1 MKNHFKF
8 IGLLRKKNKSIHIIR
23 NCRFAL
29 KTYTSQQFHIFH
41 NTPFELHWILKGYV
55 KFIMAPKL
63 LTVLLIVVCAF
74 HFIHGKNALFG
85 SKSCTQGP
93 SYWCQSLKTAAECG
107 ASYHCMAQVWS
118 KNTHGFC
125 SDAFCGICEKMVG
138 DYLYSAKLQ
147 GKLKEFLTNFC
158 GKEPKLLCKACKH
171 IAIHDLL
178 SFINHQLKK
187 ISPKDMCKLFD
198 LCSKSLT
205 ENELKNRLAPS
216 IIKHAL
222 SGHDKIRD
230 NIAPVK
236 AKDLKFKNR
245 INNILS
251 PGAVRNINLHS
262 NLGKAKTED
271 STSLRCVVCSFIA
284 GTIDSVLGNKDIE
297 YSVMHEIDHFCTYM
311 PFDMSKE
318 CYSLVNKFEP
328 PILQALLQYL
338 SAKDVCSYYVHACSQ
353 SKLDHDTTGMRII
366 APTQLA
372 SGYCV
377 FCEIAVRIIEELLTI
392 NKSERYIIGF
402 WNKMCYMVVPTGI
415 LRYECQSVLGKLE
428 MIIHQLNNNIAPSKV
443 CQLMRA
449 CEKSAMAPKKLDLC
463 RFGPKFWC
471 SSDVTAS
478 MCKKQHYCRM
488 EDNVN

>member
-1 MKNHFKF
+1 MRLYMGVGPITYPTTTQRHINH
-8 IGLLRKKNKSIHIIR
+8 IYVGSNDIIQ
-23 NCRFAL
+23 
-29 KTYTSQQFHIFH
+29 YDQ
-41 NTPFELHWILKGYV
+41 
-55 KFIMAPKL
+55 
-63 LTVLLIVVCAF
+63 
-74 HFIHGKNALFG
+74 
-85 SKSCTQGP
+85 
-93 SYWCQSLKTAAECG
+93 
-107 ASYHCMAQVWS
+107 
-118 KNTHGFC
+118 HGFC

-138 DYLYSAKLQ
+138 DYLHSAKLQ

-158 GKEPKLLCKACKH
+158 RKEPKLLCKA
-171 IAIHDLL
+171 
-178 SFINHQLKK
+178 
-187 ISPKDMCKLFD
+187 SPKDMCKLFD

-236 AKDLKFKNR
+236 AKDLEFKNR

-251 PGAVRNINLHS
+251 PGA
-262 NLGKAKTED
+262 
-271 STSLRCVVCSFIA
+271 TSLRCVVCSFIA

-353 SKLDHDTTGMRII
+353 SKLDRDTTGMRII

-377 FCEIAVRIIEELLTI
+377 FCEIAVRIIEKLLTI

-402 WNKMCYMVVPTGI
+402 WNKMCYIVVPTGI
-415 LRYECQSVLGKLE
+415 LRYECQSLLGKLE

-478 MCKKQHYCRM
+478 MCKNNQ
-488 EDNVN
+488 NFNLLVN